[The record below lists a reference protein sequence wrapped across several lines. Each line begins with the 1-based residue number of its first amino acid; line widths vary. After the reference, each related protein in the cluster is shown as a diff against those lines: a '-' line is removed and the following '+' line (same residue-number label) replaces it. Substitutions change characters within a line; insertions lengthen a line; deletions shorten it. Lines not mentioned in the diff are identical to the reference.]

1 MSGYK
6 GPRGPNVSQYIADLN
21 QLSPP
26 TETLVEPQPVP
37 EDFSAFL
44 NTDFFDINGGTNV
57 DLNSPIDFGVD
68 FDIKQPAQST
78 TENIPRNSISTASA
92 KPDME
97 FNLNGDFQF
106 TDFNNFG
113 AAPILDTSMSS
124 LPQPQPHN
132 YSIPTTYAPQSNAIS
147 PISYDDS
154 ASKKRKLEDMTVGT
168 PIQHLDE
175 HARVAAEEDKR
186 RRNTAASARFRV
198 KKKQR
203 EQALEKTA
211 KDMSDRV
218 QQLEARIGQLETENA
233 WLKGLITEKSSGKS
247 SASELRALLSKKEE
261 QKAGRSSPA
270 HTEGVGTEA

>member
-6 GPRGPNVSQYIADLN
+6 GPRGPNVSQYIANLN

-26 TETLVEPQPVP
+26 TESIADPQPVA

-57 DLNSPIDFGVD
+57 NLNSPIDFGVD
-68 FDIKQPAQST
+68 FDDIKPSTQPTA
-78 TENIPRNSISTASA
+78 ENSPRNSISAPST
-92 KPDME
+92 KPNMD
-97 FNLNGDFQF
+97 FNLDSDFQF
-106 TDFNNFG
+106 TDFSNFNT
-113 AAPILDTSMSS
+113 APIIDTSMPS
-124 LPQPQPHN
+124 LSQPQQPH
-132 YSIPTTYAPQSNAIS
+132 YPLSATYAPQPSAIS
-147 PISYDDS
+147 PINYDDS
-154 ASKKRKLEDMTVGT
+154 ASKKRKAEDMTADT
-168 PIQHLDE
+168 PVYLDE

-218 QQLEARIGQLETENA
+218 QQLEARIGQLETENT
-233 WLKGLITEKSSGKS
+233 WLKSLITEKSAGKS
-247 SASELRALLSKKEE
+247 SSSDIKALLNKHEE

-270 HTEGVGTEA
+270 HTEGVGTQA

>member
-6 GPRGPNVSQYIADLN
+6 GPRGPNVSQYIANLN

-26 TETLVEPQPVP
+26 SETIAEPQPIP
-37 EDFSAFL
+37 DDFSAFL

-57 DLNSPIDFGVD
+57 DLTSPIDFGVD
-68 FDIKQPAQST
+68 FDIKPSAQPTAENSPRHSFSAAST
-78 TENIPRNSISTASA
+78 
-92 KPDME
+92 KPSMD

-106 TDFNNFG
+106 TDFSNFNS
-113 AAPILDTSMSS
+113 APILDTSMPALSQPYS
-124 LPQPQPHN
+124 LP
-132 YSIPTTYAPQSNAIS
+132 TYAPPPSAIS
-147 PISYDDS
+147 PLSYEDP
-154 ASKKRKLEDMTVGT
+154 SKKRKAEDISAST
-168 PIQHLDE
+168 PHHNIDE
-175 HARVAAEEDKR
+175 AARGAAEEDKR

-211 KDMSDRV
+211 KEMSDRV
-218 QQLEARIGQLETENA
+218 QQLEARIGQLETENT
-233 WLKGLITEKSSGKS
+233 WLKSLITEKSAGKS
-247 SASELRALLSKKEE
+247 SSSDIKALLSKHEE

>member
-6 GPRGPNVSQYIADLN
+6 GPRGPNVSQYIANLN

-26 TETLVEPQPVP
+26 SSDNLVEPQPVT

-57 DLNSPIDFGVD
+57 DLNSGIDFDVD
-68 FDIKQPAQST
+68 FDIKQPTQT
-78 TENIPRNSISTASA
+78 TAEPTPRNSISTTSA

-113 AAPILDTSMSS
+113 AAPIIDTSMAGLS
-124 LPQPQPHN
+124 QPQPHS
-132 YSIPTTYAPQSNAIS
+132 YSIPATYAPQPSALS
-147 PISYDDS
+147 PVNYDDS
-154 ASKKRKLEDMTVGT
+154 SKKRKLEDITVGT

-247 SASELRALLSKKEE
+247 SASELKALLSKNEE